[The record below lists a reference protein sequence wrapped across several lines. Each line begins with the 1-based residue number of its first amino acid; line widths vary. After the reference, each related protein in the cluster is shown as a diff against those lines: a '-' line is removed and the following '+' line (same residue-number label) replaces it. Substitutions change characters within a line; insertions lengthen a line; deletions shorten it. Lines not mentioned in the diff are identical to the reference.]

1 MDSAQQH
8 FTPTASSMNNFDS
21 ANRPFKEYVNG
32 RVRAIELSRALAE
45 FELKTDFQA
54 TESDIRKIEIDR
66 RFGRVAGIEQSSGQ
80 PPSLYEVIP
89 DDLRKA
95 YGQLTKRANFWMR
108 SLYNN
113 STDWALFSDTGAKLF
128 QRPVAARGF
137 RSVAVN
143 VSDVIGWLD
152 TTNQSEL
159 AMALTSKRDVTTRH
173 LLRLAGPAAQEQP
186 KDSKKAIAW
195 PWGRHNTYLL
205 EVLAAT
211 AEKWWEGFTP
221 LDDTTHLK
229 KEFVVN
235 WIVKEH
241 FPHVSVHVASMI
253 YTILRADD
261 LPKGRPRKY

>member
-1 MDSAQQH
+1 
-8 FTPTASSMNNFDS
+8 MNNFDS
-21 ANRPFKEYVNG
+21 ANQPFKEYVNG
-32 RVRAIELSRALAE
+32 RVRAIELSWVLAE

-54 TESDIRKIEIDR
+54 TESAIRKIEIELR
-66 RFGRVAGIEQSSGQ
+66 SGRIEGIQQ
-80 PPSLYEVIP
+80 PPGQLPSLFELIP

-95 YGQLTKRANFWMR
+95 SGQLRKRTNLWMS
-108 SLYNN
+108 SLYKN
-113 STDWALFSDTGAKLF
+113 SADWALFSNSGAKLF
-128 QRPVAARGF
+128 ERPPASRGLK
-137 RSVAVN
+137 SVAVN

-173 LLRLAGPAAQEQP
+173 LLRLAGPTAQEQP
-186 KDSKKAIAW
+186 KNSKKAIAW

-205 EVLAAT
+205 EVLEHT
-211 AEKWWEGFTP
+211 AQQWWTNFTP
-221 LDDTTHLK
+221 LDDTTHLRK
-229 KEFVVN
+229 QKVVD

-241 FPHVSVHVASMI
+241 SPHVSVHVASMI